1 MSLGGHSLL
10 HWQHLDWNV
19 LLKEKKISNAL
30 VYMMMQNLCM
40 IFFYE
45 KIMII

>member
-10 HWQHLDWNV
+10 HWHNHDWDV
-19 LLKEKKISNAL
+19 LLKGKINKYKSNAL
-30 VYMMMQNLCM
+30 VFMMMQNL
-40 IFFYE
+40 FYD